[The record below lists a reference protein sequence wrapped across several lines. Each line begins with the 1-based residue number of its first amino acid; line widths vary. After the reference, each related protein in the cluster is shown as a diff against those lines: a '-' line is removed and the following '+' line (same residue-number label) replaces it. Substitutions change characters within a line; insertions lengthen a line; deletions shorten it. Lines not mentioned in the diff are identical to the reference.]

1 MAGIILNGSVI
12 KGLMLNGSSVSAML
26 NGVKVFPTEE
36 PGPTP
41 SKEMLFNDTNTYT
54 NNATITLPEMG
65 SNPYPYIT
73 FRFKGHP
80 GALGDLQ
87 FFYDND
93 GTNTKYMGV
102 RGHPYLSYAGIVG
115 INWKITSC
123 TPIESMTQKTLDGT
137 NYYQTSLWPKA
148 TDKWVKYVFDRD
160 AGIGYVYVEST
171 LVCTITVSED
181 AARIDKIIISDDQGS
196 SRDSIGNISVAGFE
210 NLDDAKNYSGPF

>member
-1 MAGIILNGSVI
+1 MSTFLSSPNGSFMKI
-12 KGLMLNGSSVSAML
+12 GSTFLSVPEIPP
-26 NGVKVFPTEE
+26 V
-36 PGPTP
+36 P
-41 SKEMLFNDTNTYT
+41 SKEMLFNDTSTYS

-65 SNPYPYIT
+65 MNPHPYIT

-80 GALGDLQ
+80 GALGNLE

-123 TPIESMTQKTLDGT
+123 TPIESMTQRTLDGT

-148 TDKWVKYVFDRD
+148 TDKWVKYVFDR
-160 AGIGYVYVEST
+160 AEGIGYVYVEST

-181 AARIDKIIISDDQGS
+181 AARIDKIIISDDQSS

-210 NLDDAKNYSGPF
+210 DLDEAKNYSGPF

>member
-1 MAGIILNGSVI
+1 
-12 KGLMLNGSSVSAML
+12 
-26 NGVKVFPTEE
+26 
-36 PGPTP
+36 
-41 SKEMLFNDTNTYT
+41 
-54 NNATITLPEMG
+54 
-65 SNPYPYIT
+65 
-73 FRFKGHP
+73 
-80 GALGDLQ
+80 
-87 FFYDND
+87 
-93 GTNTKYMGV
+93 
-102 RGHPYLSYAGIVG
+102 
-115 INWKITSC
+115 
-123 TPIESMTQKTLDGT
+123 MTQKTLDGT